1 MHPFYKNKENSRG
14 FSLVELLVSIGIM
27 VVILGVVVFGQQK
40 YTEATNLTNLADEIA
55 IAVSQ
60 AQAYGNAVRETSAG
74 SANFDSGYGISVG
87 FLEEGGEFSYIY
99 FADIDRSQYYDGDL
113 SCAHQE
119 CIEKVEITKGNYIDS
134 FCVLRT
140 QGSDQCGVA
149 ERVDIS
155 FARPETD
162 AVMKIF
168 NSGGNS
174 YNTPNLEGVE
184 INLRSPN
191 GLTKSVIVYKTGQVS
206 VQ

>member
-1 MHPFYKNKENSRG
+1 MLPFYKNRAKSGG

-27 VVILGVVVFGQQK
+27 VVILGVVAFGQQK
-40 YTEATNLTNLADEIA
+40 YTEATSLTNLADEIA

-60 AQAYGNAVRETSAG
+60 SQAYGNAVRETSVG
-74 SANFDSGYGISVG
+74 SDNFESGYGISIG
-87 FLEEGGEFSYIY
+87 FLEDGGEFSYIY
-99 FADIDRSQYYDGDL
+99 FADIDGSQYYDGDL
-113 SCAHQE
+113 SCSTPE
-119 CIEKVEITKGNYIDS
+119 CVQKVNITRGNYIES

-162 AVMKIF
+162 AVIKIF

-174 YNTPNLEGVE
+174 YNTPNLEGVQ
-184 INLRSPN
+184 INLESPG